1 MLKKLITP
9 KSVGS
14 FLNFLALIWPSK
26 TGAISFRLFCT
37 PQKGRSYTS
46 KDERFLS
53 KAKQEKIAL
62 SDFEIQTY
70 EWEGSGKKI
79 LLAHGWD
86 SNAARWRGLIPV
98 LQRENYSILA
108 LDAPAHGRS
117 GSKLAN
123 GVIYA
128 EAIGKVIEKHKPD
141 YVLGHSFGGMA
152 AAFYFAD
159 PTVPSVEKLIL
170 MGTPSRLSTIME
182 NFNEVLGLNERSQKA
197 TARIFEEK
205 IGFPI
210 EFFAVERYI
219 KEAKIS
225 GLVMH
230 DVGDPVAPFSQA
242 IAIQENWANSTFYQ
256 TEGLGHSMQ
265 AGSVFKR
272 IIAEL
277 KGRG

>member
-9 KSVGS
+9 KRVGS
-14 FLNFLALIWPSK
+14 FLNLLALIWPAK
-26 TGAISFRLFCT
+26 AGAISFRLFCT

-53 KAKQEKIAL
+53 RAKQEKIQL
-62 SDFEIQTY
+62 QNFEIQTY

-86 SNAARWRGLIPV
+86 SNVTRWRGLIPV
-98 LQRENYSILA
+98 LQREKYRIVA
-108 LDAPAHGRS
+108 LDAPAHGKS

-128 EAIGKVIEKHKPD
+128 EAIGKVVEKHQPD
-141 YVLGHSFGGMA
+141 FVLGHSFGGMSSA
-152 AAFYFAD
+152 YYFAN
-159 PTVPSVEKLIL
+159 PEAKEVEKLIL

-182 NFNEVLGLNERSQKA
+182 NFNEVLGLSKRSQAA
-197 TARIFEEK
+197 TARFFEHN
-205 IGFPI
+205 IGFPVS
-210 EFFAVERYI
+210 FFSVENYI
-219 KEAKIS
+219 RETS
-225 GLVMH
+225 VPGLIMH
-230 DVGDPVAPFSQA
+230 DKEDAVAPISEARA
-242 IAIQENWANSTFYQ
+242 IHENWSGSDFYQ

-272 IIAEL
+272 IIQEL
-277 KGRG
+277 KEA